1 VAPGSDEAG
10 AATTQQVHG
19 ASGCASATLPP
30 LLHEGGLGLAESASS
45 ALRPLRTPSTVGIVA
60 NPASG
65 RDIRRLVSQASVFPT
80 IEKSNM
86 VQRMLGALG
95 ALGVDRVLMMPEL
108 TGICAGVHRARQR
121 LRASPDVRW
130 PEIRVLDTR
139 SEESVRDTLEA
150 VDRMV
155 AEGAAVIIVLGGDGT
170 HRAVASRCGAVPLA
184 TLSSGTNNVFPDL
197 REATLTGLAAA
208 LVALGRV
215 PASIALRRQKLL
227 RVAVSGAEEIAL
239 VDACVSTLTHV
250 GARALWQPDTVS
262 ELAVTFAA
270 PDAIG
275 LSSVAGL
282 LHPVGREEPQG
293 LLLRLAPPRSPKA
306 RMTVAAPIAPG
317 LIAEVGV
324 AAIEMLVPGR
334 AIELQ
339 VGSGTLALDG
349 ERELEL
355 STARLAVTL
364 DLRGPF
370 TIDVPATLSWAARH
384 GVLRTDDKV
393 HGNGSRRRE
402 EPLFT

>member
-1 VAPGSDEAG
+1 V
-10 AATTQQVHG
+10 
-19 ASGCASATLPP
+19 
-30 LLHEGGLGLAESASS
+30 
-45 ALRPLRTPSTVGIVA
+45 RKPSTVGIVA

-80 IEKSNM
+80 AEKSNM

-95 ALGVDRVLMMPEL
+95 ALGVERVLMMPEL
-108 TGICAGVHRARQR
+108 TGICAGVHRAGQR

-130 PEIRVLDTR
+130 PQVQVLDTR

-150 VDRMV
+150 VDRMMT
-155 AEGAAVIIVLGGDGT
+155 EGVAVIIVLGGDGT
-170 HRAVASRCGAVPLA
+170 HRAVASRCGTVPLA

-197 REATLTGLAAA
+197 REATVTGLAAG
-208 LVALGRV
+208 LVTLGRV
-215 PASIALRRQKLL
+215 PPGIALRRQKLL
-227 RVAVSGAEEIAL
+227 RVATTAPGHPEEIAL
-239 VDACVSTLTHV
+239 VDACVSSLSHV
-250 GARALWQPDTVS
+250 GARALWQADTIS
-262 ELAVTFAA
+262 ELAVTFAE

-282 LHPVGREEPQG
+282 LRPVGREEPHG
-293 LLLRLAPPRSPKA
+293 LLLRLAPARSTAA

-324 AAIEMLVPGR
+324 ASMEMLMPGR
-334 AIELQ
+334 A
-339 VGSGTLALDG
+339 VGLRARSGTLALDG
-349 ERELEL
+349 ERDLEF
-355 STARLAVTL
+355 SASELAVTL
-364 DLRGPF
+364 DLCGPF
-370 TIDVPATLSWAARH
+370 IIDVPATLSWAARH

>member
-1 VAPGSDEAG
+1 MRARVCYAAALPGR
-10 AATTQQVHG
+10 
-19 ASGCASATLPP
+19 
-30 LLHEGGLGLAESASS
+30 GLGLVESASS
-45 ALRPLRTPSTVGIVA
+45 VLRPLRTPSSVGIVA

-65 RDIRRLVSQASVFPT
+65 RDIRRLVSRASVFPT

-108 TGICAGVHRARQR
+108 TGICADVHRAGQR

-130 PEIRVLDTR
+130 PRVQVLDTR
-139 SEESVRDTLEA
+139 SEESVQDTLEA

-155 AEGAAVIIVLGGDGT
+155 AEGVAVIIVLGGDGT

-197 REATLTGLAAA
+197 REATVTGLAAG
-208 LVALGRV
+208 LVALERV
-215 PASIALRRQKLL
+215 PAGIALRRQKLL
-227 RVAVSGAEEIAL
+227 RVATSTPGQPEEIAL
-239 VDACVSTLTHV
+239 VDACVSSLSHV
-250 GARALWQPDTVS
+250 GARALWQPGTIS
-262 ELAVTFAA
+262 EMAVTFAE

-282 LHPVGREEPQG
+282 LHPVGREDPHG
-293 LLLRLAPPRSPKA
+293 LLLRLARPRSAEA

-324 AAIEMLVPGR
+324 AAVEILVPGR
-334 AIELQ
+334 PTALQ
-339 VGSGTLALDG
+339 ARSGTLALDG
-349 ERELEL
+349 ERELEF
-355 STARLAVTL
+355 SAAELAVTL
-364 DLRGPF
+364 DLCGPF
-370 TIDVPATLSWAARH
+370 IIDVPATLSWAARH

-393 HGNGSRRRE
+393 RGNGSPYRE

>member
-1 VAPGSDEAG
+1 
-10 AATTQQVHG
+10 
-19 ASGCASATLPP
+19 
-30 LLHEGGLGLAESASS
+30 LAESASS
-45 ALRPLRTPSTVGIVA
+45 ILRSLRTPATVGIVA

-86 VQRMLGALG
+86 VQRMLAALG

-108 TGICAGVHRARQR
+108 TGICAAVHRARQR
-121 LRASPDVRW
+121 LAASPDVVW
-130 PEIRVLDTR
+130 PELDVLDTR

-155 AEGAAVIIVLGGDGT
+155 SEGVAVIIVLGGDGT

-197 REATLTGLAAA
+197 REATVTGLAAG

-215 PASIALRRQKLL
+215 PAEVSVRRQKLL
-227 RVAVSGAEEIAL
+227 RVTITQREEIAL
-239 VDACVSTLTHV
+239 VDACVSTMTHV

-262 ELAVTFAA
+262 ELAVTFAE

-282 LHPVGREEPQG
+282 LHPVGRDEPHG
-293 LLLRLAPPRSPKA
+293 LFLRLAPPRSPEA

-324 AAIEMLVPGR
+324 AGIEILVPGQAR
-334 AIELQ
+334 TLEAR
-339 VGSGTLALDG
+339 SGTLAFDG
-349 ERELEL
+349 ERETEFSAAEL
-355 STARLAVTL
+355 SVTL
-364 DLRGPF
+364 DLCGPF
-370 TIDVPATLSWAARH
+370 TIDVSATLSWAARH
-384 GVLRTDDKV
+384 GVLRTDDKA
-393 HGNGSRRRE
+393 HGNGSPHRE

>member
-1 VAPGSDEAG
+1 VRARVCYAAALPGR
-10 AATTQQVHG
+10 
-19 ASGCASATLPP
+19 
-30 LLHEGGLGLAESASS
+30 GLGLVESASS
-45 ALRPLRTPSTVGIVA
+45 VLRPLRTPSSVGIVA

-65 RDIRRLVSQASVFPT
+65 RDIRRLVSRASVFPT

-108 TGICAGVHRARQR
+108 TGICADVHRAGQR

-130 PEIRVLDTR
+130 PRVQVLDTR
-139 SEESVRDTLEA
+139 SEESVQDTLEA

-155 AEGAAVIIVLGGDGT
+155 AEGVAVIIVLGGDGT

-197 REATLTGLAAA
+197 REATVTGLAAG

-215 PASIALRRQKLL
+215 PAGIALRRRKLL
-227 RVAVSGAEEIAL
+227 RVATSTHPGEIAL

-250 GARALWQPDTVS
+250 GARALWQPDTIS
-262 ELAVTFAA
+262 EMAVTFAE

-282 LHPVGREEPQG
+282 LHPVGREDPHG
-293 LLLRLAPPRSPKA
+293 LLLRLARPRSAEA

-324 AAIEMLVPGR
+324 AAVEILVPGR
-334 AIELQ
+334 PTALQ
-339 VGSGTLALDG
+339 ARSGTLALDG
-349 ERELEL
+349 ERELEF
-355 STARLAVTL
+355 SAAELAVTL
-364 DLRGPF
+364 DLCGPF
-370 TIDVPATLSWAARH
+370 IIDVPATLSWAARH
-384 GVLRTDDKV
+384 GVLRTDEKV
-393 HGNGSRRRE
+393 RGNGSPHRE